1 LWNRLLEKQ
10 STCDGAIG
18 TFDQED
24 SMKTFALAVAAA
36 AVVTLSAFANPA
48 KAITLSG
55 SDGMRHAIEDTD
67 LTDKVHCRP
76 GRPHH
81 LRRWGW
87 WDGCYR
93 YNYFYSY
100 PRFRS
105 HRVYRGNRVHISRS
119 FVHTRSGISR
129 SHISRGSSRSHGR
142 RR

>member
-76 GRPHH
+76 GWRHH
-81 LRRWGW
+81 LRRWGY

-100 PRFRS
+100 PRFRH
-105 HRVYRGNRVHISRS
+105 HRIHGVHHMHSRRS
-119 FVHTRSGISR
+119 FVHSR
-129 SHISRGSSRSHGR
+129 AHISRGVSHRSHGR